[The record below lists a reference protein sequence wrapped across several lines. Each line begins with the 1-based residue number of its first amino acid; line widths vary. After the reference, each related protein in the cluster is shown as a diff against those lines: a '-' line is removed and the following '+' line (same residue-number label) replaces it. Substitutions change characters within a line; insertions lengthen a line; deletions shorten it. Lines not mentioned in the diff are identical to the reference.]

1 MISRE
6 MKTTVKWAVAA
17 CILTAA
23 LLWVPQGMAQE
34 VQLLK
39 VLKATPDHY
48 DFGIIKE
55 GDPAEITVTVEN
67 IGDKPVDITNVQTS

>member
-6 MKTTVKWAVAA
+6 MKTTGKWGLAA

-23 LLWVPQGMAQE
+23 LLWAPQGMAQ

>member
-6 MKTTVKWAVAA
+6 MKTTLKWAVAA

-23 LLWVPQGMAQE
+23 ILWAPQGMAQL
-34 VQLLK
+34 QLK
-39 VLKATPDHY
+39 VLKATPDFY
-48 DFGIIKE
+48 DFGTIKE

-67 IGDKPVDITNVQTS
+67 IGEKPIEITNVQTS